1 MGLSMTC
8 PCWTAGP
15 WQLHLQRVC
24 PWRKPSLL
32 VEVEEAVEVVV
43 LVVEPKVGARGVTHP
58 YFGCGPLTR
67 GYPLQPDMA
76 TLPAWWAVTC

>member
-1 MGLSMTC
+1 M
-8 PCWTAGP
+8 
-15 WQLHLQRVC
+15 
-24 PWRKPSLL
+24 
-32 VEVEEAVEVVV
+32 EEVEVVV
-43 LVVEPKVGARGVTHP
+43 VVVVVVMEPKVGARGVTHP